1 MDREVG
7 RLAIHRHARDG
18 TCSDEFVR
26 FRLAVY
32 RRWEAKL
39 LAVILIR
46 ERDPTIRNDPPRD
59 RKGDAPATDQVNN
72 PVGFSATDLALTSN
86 EVFLKA
92 GEPITIHG
100 SEIGTCLGC
109 PQRGVCRWTAFRV
122 KFL

>member
-7 RLAIHRHARDG
+7 RLAIYRHARDG

-26 FRLAVY
+26 LRLAVY

-59 RKGDAPATDQVNN
+59 RQSDAPATVQVNN

-92 GEPITIHG
+92 RKPITIHG
-100 SEIGTCLGC
+100 SQIGTCLGC
-109 PQRGVCRWTAFRV
+109 PQVGR
-122 KFL
+122 LSS